1 MEVGTGQ
8 SVAENDADRTT
19 SRGLTWLPGPLKSV
33 EADLAD
39 RIANTSLRLNDFGYD
54 PYGFHPEAARRLL
67 LPAALLYR
75 YWFRVETHEIG
86 RVPRGPV
93 LLIGNHSGQF
103 GYDGAMLGMAMLLD
117 AQPPRLVRGMAE
129 YIFWR
134 TPFAGT
140 AASRMGTLVGTTENC
155 VAMLRE
161 GGCVAVFP
169 EGARGAN
176 KPFQKRYQLQRF
188 GLGFLRIALES
199 RAPIVPVGIVGAE
212 EQQPGLANLESF
224 GHKLGLPSFPI
235 TITQPWLGLLGS
247 AMALPVKYHLH
258 FGEPLLFDG
267 DADDEDDAVQ
277 RHVDVVKDAIAGLI
291 RRGLAQR
298 RGIFT

>member
-1 MEVGTGQ
+1 VVEK
-8 SVAENDADRTT
+8 DADRTT
-19 SRGLTWLPGPLKSV
+19 SRALSWLPGPVGSV
-33 EADLAD
+33 DTNLAE
-39 RIANTSLRLNDFGYD
+39 RLARTPLRLNEFGYD

-75 YWFRVETHEIG
+75 YWFRVETHEIE
-86 RVPRGPV
+86 RVPVGPV
-93 LLIGNHSGQF
+93 LLIANHSGQF

-117 AQPPRLVRGMAE
+117 AQPPRLMRGMAE

-140 AASRMGTLVGTTENC
+140 AASRMGALVGTPRNC

-161 GGCVAVFP
+161 GECVAVFP

-176 KPFQKRYQLQRF
+176 KPFRKRYQLQQF

-212 EQQPGLANLESF
+212 EQQPGLANLEGF

-235 TITQPWLGLLGS
+235 TITQPWLGLFGS

-258 FGEPLLFDG
+258 FGEPLRFEG
-267 DADDEDDAVQ
+267 SADDEDDAVQ
-277 RHVDVVKDAIAGLI
+277 RQVDVVKDAIAGLI
-291 RRGLAQR
+291 RRGLEQR
-298 RGIFT
+298 QGIFA